1 MIQLIKELIIHVKM
15 YHSLYIANHYKMPKH
30 LGLLKSYAVI
40 GATIADNF
48 QVENPGIGD
57 SLLDQIV

>member
-1 MIQLIKELIIHVKM
+1 
-15 YHSLYIANHYKMPKH
+15 MPKH

-48 QVENPGIGD
+48 DVENPGIG
-57 SLLDQIV
+57 SSILNQII